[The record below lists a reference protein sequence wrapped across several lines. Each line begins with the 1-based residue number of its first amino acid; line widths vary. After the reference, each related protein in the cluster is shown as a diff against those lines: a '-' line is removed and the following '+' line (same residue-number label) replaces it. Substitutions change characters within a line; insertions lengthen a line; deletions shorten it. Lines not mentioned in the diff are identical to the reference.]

1 MVTLSLV
8 WLLMEKQELW
18 LVIAM
23 MYLQKDHDRSLHPRT
38 RWWRFKDFQGVT
50 LHLAADNCKLQVS
63 YRWQC

>member
-23 MYLQKDHDRSLHPRT
+23 MYLQKDNNQPT
-38 RWWRFKDFQGVT
+38 
-50 LHLAADNCKLQVS
+50 HLARTLSPIKRKLRRLTAFRQHKIS
-63 YRWQC
+63 R

>member
-23 MYLQKDHDRSLHPRT
+23 MYLQRDDNGSMHLVHCAVRSSS
-38 RWWRFKDFQGVT
+38 FF
-50 LHLAADNCKLQVS
+50 S
-63 YRWQC
+63 

>member
-23 MYLQKDHDRSLHPRT
+23 MYLQKDNNQP
-38 RWWRFKDFQGVT
+38 V
-50 LHLAADNCKLQVS
+50 HLARIHFAIQENVAFFF
-63 YRWQC
+63 

>member
-23 MYLQKDHDRSLHPRT
+23 MYLQK
-38 RWWRFKDFQGVT
+38 
-50 LHLAADNCKLQVS
+50 NNN
-63 YRWQC
+63 